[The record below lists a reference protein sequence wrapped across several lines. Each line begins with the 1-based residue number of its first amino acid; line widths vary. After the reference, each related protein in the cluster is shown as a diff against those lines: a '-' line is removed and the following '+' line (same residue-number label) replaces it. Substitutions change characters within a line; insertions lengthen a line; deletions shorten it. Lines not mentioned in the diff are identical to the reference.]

1 MKRFLVILL
10 LLCPYVSYGTL
21 SAQLHTTSSASY
33 RSYTSGGGMAT
44 LPVAEFQS
52 TSAYGRSMATTRT
65 YSATLTSVANGTVRT
80 VASSINGGVIL
91 GNSNTNNTGGNTII
105 PVIPGVPDTPL
116 SFDWDSGLLLVLLLG
131 GYACFIAYKRKIVK
145 KV

>member
-1 MKRFLVILL
+1 
-10 LLCPYVSYGTL
+10 
-21 SAQLHTTSSASY
+21 
-33 RSYTSGGGMAT
+33 MAT
-44 LPVAEFQS
+44 LPIAEFQS

-116 SFDWDSGLLLVLLLG
+116 SFDWDSVLLLMLLMG
-131 GYACFIAYKRKIVK
+131 GYACFIACKQKNVK